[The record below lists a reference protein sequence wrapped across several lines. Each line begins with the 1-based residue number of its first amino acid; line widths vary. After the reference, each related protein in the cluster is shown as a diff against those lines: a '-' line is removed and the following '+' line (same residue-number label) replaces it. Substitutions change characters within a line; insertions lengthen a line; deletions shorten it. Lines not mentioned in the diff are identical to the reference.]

1 MNKIVKV
8 DSVGGSLYMSSSKSL
23 LHRYLILAS
32 RSKDVLFEARN
43 LSDDVL
49 KTIEILRTL
58 GTEIEI
64 SQGSGKNE
72 EHGKTYIRITGY
84 KKSFPSH
91 IDFGESGSSLRF
103 LLSQCFLEERDISFT
118 ASPRL
123 MERPIEDL
131 VRHLKG
137 QGVSF
142 SSDRLPFHAVGRI
155 RSWDFETRADLSSQY
170 VTSLMMTAI
179 GIDWENNPNTSLN
192 IRVDGPIRS
201 FSYVKMTRDI
211 MEELGYGVAIS
222 NDGSKIKV
230 DKGPREIRGFFK
242 VEGDWSN
249 AILAIGLA
257 LLKGEVKVYNLKKD
271 SFQGDMALVEILK
284 KMGADIG
291 WVDDHLLVKK
301 SRLKPIDINL
311 DENIDLF
318 PVLSVLALGADGESR
333 FRGLDRLRL
342 KESDRLKGVYDL
354 HKAMGVASYI
364 DNEDFVAVPGRV
376 RSFNFSSRNDHR
388 LVMAAVLAAGL
399 APIDVSIEGFE
410 AINKSYRGFER
421 DMTFLGV
428 KIIDLNKEL

>member
-8 DSVGGSLYMSSSKSL
+8 NSVGGSLYMPSSKSL

-49 KTIEILRTL
+49 KTIEILRDL

-64 SQGSGKNE
+64 SQGSDKNE
-72 EHGKTYIRITGY
+72 EHGKTYIRIYGY

-103 LLSQCFLEERDISFT
+103 LLSQCFLEERYISFT

-131 VRHLKG
+131 VRQLEHR
-137 QGVSF
+137 GVNF
-142 SSDRLPFHAVGRI
+142 SSKRLPFQAKGRI
-155 RSWDFETRADLSSQY
+155 GSWDFETRADLSSQY

-179 GIDWENNPNTSLN
+179 GIDWGNKPNTSLN

-211 MEELGYGVAIS
+211 MEELGYEVIIS

-230 DKGPREIRGFFK
+230 DKGSRDVRGFFK

-257 LLKGEVKVYNLKKD
+257 LLKGEIKIYNLKKD
-271 SFQGDMALVEILK
+271 SFQGDRALVEVLK
-284 KMGADIG
+284 KMGADID

-333 FRGLDRLRL
+333 FSGLDRLRL
-342 KESDRLKGVYDL
+342 KESDRLEGVYAL
-354 HKAMGVASYI
+354 HRAIGADSYI
-364 DNEDFVAVPGRV
+364 DKGDFIVVPGKV
-376 RSFNFSSRNDHR
+376 RSFSFSSRNDHR

-421 DMTFLGV
+421 DMTSLGV
-428 KIIDLNKEL
+428 KIIDSNEEL